1 MITATITGMHVRT
14 KGRIN
19 PMEVHER
26 IQLTT
31 GINTCPVC
39 VWGGGKNQSGSK
51 INTTDA
57 PTLNLIGGV
66 LEAEPTK
73 GLS

>member
-14 KGRIN
+14 KGRID

-31 GINTCPVC
+31 GINTCPV
-39 VWGGGKNQSGSK
+39 GGGKNQSGSK
-51 INTTDA
+51 INTTEA
-57 PTLNLIGGV
+57 PTLNLFGGV

>member
-31 GINTCPVC
+31 GINTCPV
-39 VWGGGKNQSGSK
+39 WGGGGQKSIRVEDKHNRGANPESYRRC
-51 INTTDA
+51 A
-57 PTLNLIGGV
+57 
-66 LEAEPTK
+66 
-73 GLS
+73 

>member
-14 KGRIN
+14 KRRID

-31 GINTCPVC
+31 GINTCPV
-39 VWGGGKNQSGSK
+39 GGDQSGSK
-51 INTTDA
+51 IITTEA
-57 PTLNLIGGV
+57 PTLNLFGGV